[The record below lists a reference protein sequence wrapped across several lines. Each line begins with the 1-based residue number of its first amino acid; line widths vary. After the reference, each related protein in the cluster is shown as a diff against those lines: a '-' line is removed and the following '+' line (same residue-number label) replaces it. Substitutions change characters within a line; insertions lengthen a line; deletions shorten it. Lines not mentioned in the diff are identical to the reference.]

1 MNLTNKFI
9 AGFTA
14 MSVVALSILP
24 VANLSAN
31 AATEENMLAYEFAF
45 NEGLTTMSSYGAFNF
60 DGTTTREAAARFLVK
75 GAEAL
80 GADLSSDQVCDYSD
94 LASADQSLVSF
105 INDGCDMGIFK
116 AQDMFNPKATFTRAQ
131 AELTIARI
139 VYGMDEV
146 NAYAQD
152 NDLSEYAAA
161 RELLMADEIVQ
172 VEVPADSAVKRGHLA
187 LMIYRL
193 ADMDVVT
200 PTDPTDPTEPVEVK
214 AGALNV
220 ALNSATLAN
229 NTQIPSTGVVRFAAV
244 DFSAGSSDVN
254 LKTVEIAKAG
264 LASIPSDTRVWFEKN
279 GVRVTGKA
287 AFTSEGKAVLS
298 FAPVLTVKANAT
310 EKLDLYVE
318 LKTTE
323 GNDFQ
328 FTSAVIDSSAVS
340 VNGSFTTPV
349 LRTVKYAVIDVYM
362 TGASI

>member
-200 PTDPTDPTEPVEVK
+200 PTDPT
-214 AGALNV
+214 
-220 ALNSATLAN
+220 
-229 NTQIPSTGVVRFAAV
+229 IPSTGVVNPNSNGNLNIQLSSDTPTGRQIPSV
-244 DFSAGSSDVN
+244 GNNIKVLTLDLSAGSDDVTINSLVISKYGFTNTASVKELYLRNNNDVIITN
-254 LKTVEIAKAG
+254 LRALNNDGTASLTIKGG
-264 LASIPSDTRVWFEKN
+264 LTIKKDSTERLHLFMNVN
-279 GVRVTGKA
+279 GV
-287 AFTSEGKAVLS
+287 
-298 FAPVLTVKANAT
+298 
-310 EKLDLYVE
+310 
-318 LKTTE
+318 
-323 GNDFQ
+323 
-328 FTSAVIDSSAVS
+328 
-340 VNGSFTTPV
+340 
-349 LRTVKYAVIDVYM
+349 
-362 TGASI
+362 